1 MDVAVSKYKTLNCF
15 FRAQTAAF
23 LPMTFDE
30 VQREAGFALPASAH
44 LHQAWWA
51 NDYDRHVQAKAWLDA
66 GYETEQVDMD
76 ARKLVFKRAEPRG
89 TPRGLSEPAPQYKQ
103 QDDVGEKKSRRS
115 PLFGA
120 LKGTF
125 WIDPDWDLTKPTL
138 SDEEMAEWD
147 ASLDR
152 KAALYEQGVSRKPR

>member
-1 MDVAVSKYKTLNCF
+1 MSKYQTLNRF
-15 FRAQTAAF
+15 FMAQTTAL

-30 VQREAGFALPASAH
+30 VQREAGFTLPASAG

-51 NDYDRHVQAKAWLDA
+51 NDHTGHVQARAWLDA
-66 GYETEQVDMD
+66 GYETEQIDMD
-76 ARKLVFKRAEPRG
+76 ARKLVFKRVEPANMSS
-89 TPRGLSEPAPQYKQ
+89 PGLSESAPEYKHTG
-103 QDDVGEKKSRRS
+103 DVSEKKSRRS

-125 WIDPDWDLTKPTL
+125 WIDPEWDLTKPTL

-147 ASLDR
+147 ASLNR
-152 KAALYEQGVSRKPR
+152 KAALYEEGRSRKPR